1 MGGVQMIKV
10 SSKFDKKEWQCYEQV
25 RCDMIVFITGAVP
38 DSCPGHP
45 CPTIPHRY
53 AGLPMPLIKITSKP
67 HTLAIPLGKLE
78 VIWALRNLDNTRG
91 RAVCVAPASLDLD
104 RSWCGAALAG
114 YRMRLVAPR
123 RLLLPAVALL
133 CQGTDHARTQVRR
146 LQRGIRR
153 NPHLP

>member
-1 MGGVQMIKV
+1 MIQAAMKNALQFFNPHRHPKWCQSSAVDNIAEWGFGIMGGVQMIKV

-78 VIWALRNLDNTRG
+78 VIWALRNLDSTRG
-91 RAVCVAPASLDLD
+91 RAVRAAPASLDLD
-104 RSWCGAALAG
+104 RSWCGAALAR
-114 YRMRLVAPR
+114 YRM
-123 RLLLPAVALL
+123 
-133 CQGTDHARTQVRR
+133 
-146 LQRGIRR
+146 
-153 NPHLP
+153 